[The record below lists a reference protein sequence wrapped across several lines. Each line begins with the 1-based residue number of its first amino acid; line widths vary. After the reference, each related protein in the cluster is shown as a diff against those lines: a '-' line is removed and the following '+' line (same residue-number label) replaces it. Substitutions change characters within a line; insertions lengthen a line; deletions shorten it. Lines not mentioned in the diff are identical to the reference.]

1 VKTERMI
8 EMAGSNCQ
16 CGGPGLE
23 SMSTQDLR
31 DLFAIF
37 SKAAYT
43 YGKGRDEQLGMLMAI
58 RDELNKR
65 VEAAR

>member
-1 VKTERMI
+1 
-8 EMAGSNCQ
+8 MAGSNCQ

-23 SMSTQDLR
+23 SMETQDLR

-37 SKAAYT
+37 SKAAMV
-43 YGKGRDEQLGMLMAI
+43 YGRNRDEQLGMLVAI

-65 VEAAR
+65 VEAAK

>member
-1 VKTERMI
+1 MEEMI

-37 SKAAYT
+37 SRAAFMYST
-43 YGKGRDEQLGMLMAI
+43 ERDEQLGTLIAI
-58 RDELNKR
+58 REELKRR
-65 VEAAR
+65 VEACY